1 MKKLHFAVALIAVF
15 ALASSAQGQ
24 RAAGPS
30 RAILAA
36 VADPTRPAED
46 AARDGGRHPAE
57 IVAFAGVRP
66 GDRIVE
72 LAPGGGYYTRILA
85 RSVGPRGHVYAV
97 VSPGFAARPESMAH
111 FQRVVAGYPNV
122 EIVVSDLRALTMARP
137 VDLVWTSENYHDFH
151 NAQGADLAAVNRA
164 VFDDGETAGVWVNG
178 KVVAPVSVGQWMKFA
193 VTAPLASPTGT
204 WSLQVTDG
212 QGTTTTVN
220 NLPYASA
227 GWSSLNWWG
236 FVSQATVA
244 TSFCLH
250 SVQAVN
256 VQN

>member
-1 MKKLHFAVALIAVF
+1 MKKLHLAVAFVAVF

-24 RAAGPS
+24 RAARPS

-36 VADPTRPAED
+36 VADPTRPGED

-57 IVAFAGVRP
+57 TVAFAGVRP

-85 RSVGPRGHVYAV
+85 RAVGPRGHVYAV
-97 VSPGFAARPESMAH
+97 VSPGFAARPEAMAR

-164 VFDDGETAGVWVNG
+164 VFGVLRPGGFYYVEDHA
-178 KVVAPVSVGQWMKFA
+178 APG
-193 VTAPLASPTGT
+193 TG
-204 WSLQVTDG
+204 V
-212 QGTTTTVN
+212 TTTST
-220 NLPYASA
+220 
-227 GWSSLNWWG
+227 
-236 FVSQATVA
+236 
-244 TSFCLH
+244 LH
-250 SVQAVN
+250 RIDPQAVRDEVRAAGFRLDAESSVLAN
-256 VQN
+256 PADPHTARSNDPSIRGRTDRFAMRFRRPAR

>member
-1 MKKLHFAVALIAVF
+1 MKKLHIAVALVAAF

-24 RAAGPS
+24 RTARPS
-30 RAILAA
+30 RTIIAA
-36 VADPTRPAED
+36 VSDPTRPAED

-57 IVAFAGVRP
+57 ILAFAGVRP

-85 RSVGPRGHVYAV
+85 RAVGPRGHVYAV
-97 VSPGFAARPESMAH
+97 VSPGFAARPESMAR

-164 VFDDGETAGVWVNG
+164 VFGVLRPGGFYYVEDHAAPGTGVTATSTLHRIDPQVVRVEVRAAGCRLDGESSVLANPADPHTARSND
-178 KVVAPVSVGQWMKFA
+178 PSVRGRTDRFA
-193 VTAPLASPTGT
+193 MRFRRPTR
-204 WSLQVTDG
+204 
-212 QGTTTTVN
+212 
-220 NLPYASA
+220 
-227 GWSSLNWWG
+227 
-236 FVSQATVA
+236 
-244 TSFCLH
+244 
-250 SVQAVN
+250 
-256 VQN
+256 

>member
-1 MKKLHFAVALIAVF
+1 MWYSTVGTNAPTTVAAN
-15 ALASSAQGQ
+15 ALAPNGRCLQYTD
-24 RAAGPS
+24 AASNANSYDPHTYAALNHASGTTTGTFWLLIDPNTNFQHQWRDNGVKFKTGPS
-30 RAILAA
+30 LTVTASGVTAA
-36 VADPTRPAED
+36 
-46 AARDGGRHPAE
+46 
-57 IVAFAGVRP
+57 
-66 GDRIVE
+66 
-72 LAPGGGYYTRILA
+72 
-85 RSVGPRGHVYAV
+85 
-97 VSPGFAARPESMAH
+97 
-111 FQRVVAGYPNV
+111 
-122 EIVVSDLRALTMARP
+122 
-137 VDLVWTSENYHDFH
+137 
-151 NAQGADLAAVNRA
+151 
-164 VFDDGETAGVWVNG
+164 G

-256 VQN
+256 VQS